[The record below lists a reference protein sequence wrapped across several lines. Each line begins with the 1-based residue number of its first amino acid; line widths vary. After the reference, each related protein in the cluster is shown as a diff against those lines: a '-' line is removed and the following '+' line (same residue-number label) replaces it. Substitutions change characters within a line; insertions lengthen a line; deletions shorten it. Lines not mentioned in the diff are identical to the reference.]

1 MKWLILQ
8 LLIEIIFFKIKPGLW
23 DVSENFTG
31 YNTDFTQAGWFVRL
45 YFFSLFF
52 FFFLSILASIM
63 VKTMIRERC
72 PASPE
77 AGWRCESEVS

>member
-1 MKWLILQ
+1 MCPKTSPDI
-8 LLIEIIFFKIKPGLW
+8 
-23 DVSENFTG
+23 
-31 YNTDFTQAGWFVRL
+31 TQTLRRL
-45 YFFSLFF
+45 DDLYAFLSF